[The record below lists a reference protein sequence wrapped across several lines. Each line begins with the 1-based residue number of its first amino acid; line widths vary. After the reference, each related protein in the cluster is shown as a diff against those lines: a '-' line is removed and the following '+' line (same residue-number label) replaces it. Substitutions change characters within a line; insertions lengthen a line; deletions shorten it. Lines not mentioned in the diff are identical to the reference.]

1 MAICSQRKV
10 LTKLNH
16 YFNISVAT
24 NFKVTRQIG
33 DIAPLKTRQHFT
45 AESVVQFLFH
55 VQVRYR
61 CVRRSARSLVRVCEH
76 SRRVIGC
83 HWPKK
88 INILSAN
95 YGRLTGGH
103 VCGGPIR
110 TTNCRAAWSLGKVR
124 GDCQG
129 RSYCTLHATN
139 SKFGDPC
146 YGTFKY
152 LEVRFF
158 Q

>member
-1 MAICSQRKV
+1 MTLTLQEKLVSKLQLKV
-10 LTKLNH
+10 LFH
-16 YFNISVAT
+16 
-24 NFKVTRQIG
+24 
-33 DIAPLKTRQHFT
+33 
-45 AESVVQFLFH
+45 FLFH
-55 VQVRYR
+55 VQVTYE
-61 CVRRSARSLVRVCEH
+61 CVQGLAQHGTLVQVCEH
-76 SRRVIGC
+76 SSFVIHC
-83 HWPKK
+83 HSPKK

-110 TTNCRAAWSLGKVR
+110 TTNCGAQNSLSDVR
-124 GDCQG
+124 RDCF
-129 RSYCTLHATN
+129 LHASN

-146 YGTFKY
+146 VGTFKY